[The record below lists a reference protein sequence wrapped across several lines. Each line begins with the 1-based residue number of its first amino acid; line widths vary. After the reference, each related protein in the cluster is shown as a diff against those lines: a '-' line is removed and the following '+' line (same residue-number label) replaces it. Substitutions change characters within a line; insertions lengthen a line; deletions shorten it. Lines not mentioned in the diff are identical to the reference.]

1 MKFCKNCGTQLDDAA
16 MFCNNCGA
24 AAEQPASQ
32 QAAPQQAAPQQS
44 YQQQYAQQPYQQPYG
59 QQAYA
64 QQPYGQPYVKQPSGL
79 ATAAKILMIVGTVL
93 MGLYIIPL
101 AWCIPMTI
109 TYCNKLKN
117 NEPISTGFKV
127 CCLLFVSMIGGI
139 LMLCDKD

>member
-1 MKFCKNCGTQLDDAA
+1 
-16 MFCNNCGA
+16 
-24 AAEQPASQ
+24 
-32 QAAPQQAAPQQS
+32 AAPQQS
-44 YQQQYAQQPYQQPYG
+44 YQQQYAQQPYQQPDG